1 MKKFLS
7 VVCALVMVLGLMS
20 VTAYAAELTDGVF
33 EGTGTSFGGD
43 LKVAVTVEG
52 GKITKVEVLSHGDTA
67 GVCDAAMEKI
77 PAAIVEAQ
85 SADVDVVT
93 GATWTSKGAFAAIK
107 KAMGVEEESAQTA
120 AEAVSATGLSHG
132 LGLASTPR
140 LGPGKDDQGMPVYS
154 FNEVVAYV
162 ITDAEQRIVDLEVD
176 ILEIIT
182 PNHDAADDNYI
193 AGWPGSTYNDDHDA
207 DGKVDGVI
215 EETTETFVN
224 NLTNWATKRDKGD
237 AYKMNSGT
245 WEQEMDAYESIFKGM
260 TISEVKD
267 WVAKYCSDLNGRA
280 LHSTVT
286 KEADVTKWNA
296 LTDEEKAA
304 IDAVSAATMSVNDAH
319 GDIIAA
325 IENAINNQQP
335 ITVDSDIASM
345 GLGVVVTPRLGP
357 GKDDQGVPVYS
368 FNVVMA
374 GSCYDAEGKTVA
386 LAADVLEIITPNHDG
401 ADDNVFTGWPG
412 QSYNNDADADG
423 KVDGVLAQTEDT
435 FVEQIKGYTTKRSLG
450 DKYKMNSGTWKQEME
465 AFEAYFTGKTAD
477 EISAFFTAYGSD
489 VNGRILRGTS
499 DKEADV
505 TKWNA
510 LTSEQQA
517 EVDALS
523 GATMS
528 LRDGHGDIL
537 GAIEKA
543 WKNAKACLINVK

>member
-1 MKKFLS
+1 MRS
-7 VVCALVMVLGLMS
+7 VCKTALIAVLCLLLCTASALADGS
-20 VTAYAAELTDGVF
+20 VTV
-33 EGTGTSFGGD
+33 
-43 LKVAVTVEG
+43 
-52 GKITKVEVLSHGDTA
+52 
-67 GVCDAAMEKI
+67 
-77 PAAIVEAQ
+77 
-85 SADVDVVT
+85 SADFGYD
-93 GATWTSKGAFAAIK
+93 GA
-107 KAMGVEEESAQTA
+107 
-120 AEAVSATGLSHG
+120 
-132 LGLASTPR
+132 
-140 LGPGKDDQGMPVYS
+140 
-154 FNEVVAYV
+154 
-162 ITDAEQRIVDLEVD
+162 
-176 ILEIIT
+176 
-182 PNHDAADDNYI
+182 
-193 AGWPGSTYNDDHDA
+193 
-207 DGKVDGVI
+207 
-215 EETTETFVN
+215 
-224 NLTNWATKRDKGD
+224 
-237 AYKMNSGT
+237 
-245 WEQEMDAYESIFKGM
+245 
-260 TISEVKD
+260 
-267 WVAKYCSDLNGRA
+267 
-280 LHSTVT
+280 VT

-401 ADDNVFTGWPG
+401 TDDNVFTGWPG

-435 FVEQIKGYTTKRSLG
+435 FVKQIKGYTTKRSLG

-465 AFEAYFTGKTAD
+465 TFEAYFTGKTAD

>member
-1 MKKFLS
+1 
-7 VVCALVMVLGLMS
+7 
-20 VTAYAAELTDGVF
+20 
-33 EGTGTSFGGD
+33 
-43 LKVAVTVEG
+43 
-52 GKITKVEVLSHGDTA
+52 
-67 GVCDAAMEKI
+67 
-77 PAAIVEAQ
+77 
-85 SADVDVVT
+85 
-93 GATWTSKGAFAAIK
+93 
-107 KAMGVEEESAQTA
+107 
-120 AEAVSATGLSHG
+120 
-132 LGLASTPR
+132 
-140 LGPGKDDQGMPVYS
+140 
-154 FNEVVAYV
+154 
-162 ITDAEQRIVDLEVD
+162 
-176 ILEIIT
+176 
-182 PNHDAADDNYI
+182 
-193 AGWPGSTYNDDHDA
+193 
-207 DGKVDGVI
+207 
-215 EETTETFVN
+215 
-224 NLTNWATKRDKGD
+224 
-237 AYKMNSGT
+237 
-245 WEQEMDAYESIFKGM
+245 
-260 TISEVKD
+260 
-267 WVAKYCSDLNGRA
+267 
-280 LHSTVT
+280 
-286 KEADVTKWNA
+286 
-296 LTDEEKAA
+296 
-304 IDAVSAATMSVNDAH
+304 MSVNDAH

-465 AFEAYFTGKTAD
+465 TFEAYFTGKTAD

>member
-1 MKKFLS
+1 MKKLLAILLCMAMLCTASFSLAEPLTGEADGYGGPIQAE
-7 VVCALVMVLGLMS
+7 VTLDGDKIAALKLTGDKETPSLGGVAL
-20 VTAYAAELTDGVF
+20 EKLTEAILASGTL
-33 EGTGTSFGGD
+33 EG
-43 LKVAVTVEG
+43 
-52 GKITKVEVLSHGDTA
+52 
-67 GVCDAAMEKI
+67 
-77 PAAIVEAQ
+77 
-85 SADVDVVT
+85 VDVVT

-245 WEQEMDAYESIFKGM
+245 WEQEMDSYESIFKGM

-465 AFEAYFTGKTAD
+465 TFEAYFTGKTAD

>member
-1 MKKFLS
+1 
-7 VVCALVMVLGLMS
+7 
-20 VTAYAAELTDGVF
+20 
-33 EGTGTSFGGD
+33 
-43 LKVAVTVEG
+43 
-52 GKITKVEVLSHGDTA
+52 
-67 GVCDAAMEKI
+67 
-77 PAAIVEAQ
+77 
-85 SADVDVVT
+85 
-93 GATWTSKGAFAAIK
+93 
-107 KAMGVEEESAQTA
+107 
-120 AEAVSATGLSHG
+120 
-132 LGLASTPR
+132 
-140 LGPGKDDQGMPVYS
+140 
-154 FNEVVAYV
+154 
-162 ITDAEQRIVDLEVD
+162 
-176 ILEIIT
+176 
-182 PNHDAADDNYI
+182 
-193 AGWPGSTYNDDHDA
+193 
-207 DGKVDGVI
+207 
-215 EETTETFVN
+215 
-224 NLTNWATKRDKGD
+224 
-237 AYKMNSGT
+237 
-245 WEQEMDAYESIFKGM
+245 MDAYESIFKGM

-296 LTDEEKAA
+296 LTDEEKAT

-325 IENAINNQQP
+325 IENAISNQQP

-357 GKDDQGVPVYS
+357 GKDDQGVSVYS

-465 AFEAYFTGKTAD
+465 TFEAYFTGKTAD

>member
-33 EGTGTSFGGD
+33 EGTGKSFGGD

-465 AFEAYFTGKTAD
+465 TFEAYFTGKTAD